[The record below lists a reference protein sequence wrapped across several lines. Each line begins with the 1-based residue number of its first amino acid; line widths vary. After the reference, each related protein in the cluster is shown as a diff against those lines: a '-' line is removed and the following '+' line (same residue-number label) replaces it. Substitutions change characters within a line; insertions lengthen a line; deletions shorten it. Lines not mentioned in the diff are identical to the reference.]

1 MELNVNSFKKTLTQ
15 RPWWLNIIWLFCLY
29 MTFIY
34 MPFDMF
40 TKPYAQWEEV
50 WFGVQLT
57 GWPAKLT
64 EPLHWFIYGAG
75 SYGIWKMKSWMWPWA
90 AVYSAQIV
98 IAMFVFSLLERG
110 LEDGLVGAVVAAA
123 LFSIPTVALWRA
135 RSLFQASK

>member
-1 MELNVNSFKKTLTQ
+1 MKGLKQALNQ

-75 SYGIWKMKSWMWPWA
+75 SYGIWKMKQWMWPWGA
-90 AVYSAQIV
+90 LYATQVV
-98 IAMFVFSLLERG
+98 IAMFVFSFLQG
-110 LEDGLVGAVVAAA
+110 GAESSIFGPFIAAA
-123 LFSIPTVALWRA
+123 IFSVPAIALWRA
-135 RSLFQASK
+135 KALFSA